1 MKISV
6 TRDTL
11 IKPVQAATSIVDK
24 RHTMAILANVKLTA
38 KDGLLQLCAT
48 DLEIEI
54 IAQIPVNIEQ
64 PGEIT
69 VPARKLLDICR
80 SLPDSAE
87 IELSVDGGQVILKS
101 GRSRFSLSSLSTH
114 DFPSIDSKLDD
125 ESIKVAQSA
134 LHRLLKRTYF
144 AMAQQDVR
152 YFLNGLLIE
161 MSDTYLRTV
170 ATNGHRLAM
179 TTVNMAIALA
189 GGKRQVIVPR
199 KAVTELIRLLEDS
212 DDQVEVTFGTGHIR
226 VALPNYIFT
235 SKLIDGRYPD
245 YNRVIPTENK
255 NIMKVSRESMKQ
267 TLTRTAIL
275 SNEKYQG
282 IRVQV
287 ASNLVTLSANNPEQE
302 EAKDELDVDYQGSD
316 MEIGFNV
323 NYLIDALSAM
333 EKDQITISLNGATGS
348 AVLRDGSDSDSVYV
362 VMPIRL

>member
-1 MKISV
+1 MKFSV
-6 TRDTL
+6 ARDIL

-38 KDGLLQLCAT
+38 NEGQLQLCAT

-54 IAQIPVNIEQ
+54 IAQVPITVEE

-80 SLPDSAE
+80 SLPEDAN
-87 IELSVDGGQVILKS
+87 IRFSVEGTQAILNS
-101 GRSRFSLSSLSTH
+101 GRSRFSLSSLPTC
-114 DFPSIDSKLDD
+114 DFPSIESKLDD
-125 ESIKVAQSA
+125 APIQVAQSV
-134 LHRLLKRTYF
+134 LYRLLKRTYF

-161 MSDTYLRTV
+161 MSETYLRTV

-179 TTVNMAIALA
+179 ATANMAIPLT

-199 KAVTELIRLLEDS
+199 KAVIELIRLLEDS
-212 DDQVEVTFGTGHIR
+212 DDLVEVAFSTGHIR
-226 VALPNYIFT
+226 ITLPDYVFT
-235 SKLIDGRYPD
+235 SKLVDGRYPD
-245 YNRVIPTENK
+245 YNRVIPTDNK
-255 NIMKVSRESMKQ
+255 NIMKVCRESMKQ

-275 SNEKYQG
+275 SNEKYHG

-287 ASNLVTLSANNPEQE
+287 SNNLVTLSANNPEQE
-302 EAKDELDVDYQGSD
+302 EAKDELDVDYQGAE

-333 EKDQITISLNGATGS
+333 DKDHITISLNGSSGS
-348 AVLRDGSDSDSVYV
+348 AVLRDGNDSDSIYV